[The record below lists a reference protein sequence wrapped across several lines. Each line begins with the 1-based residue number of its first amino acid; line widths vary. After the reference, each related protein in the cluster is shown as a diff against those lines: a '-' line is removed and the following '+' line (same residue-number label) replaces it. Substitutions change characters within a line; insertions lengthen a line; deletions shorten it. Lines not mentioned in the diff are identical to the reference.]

1 MQSNISGCQELKAL
15 LTHASRLLTR
25 FVRSVDGV
33 SAIEYGILVAGIA
46 LTAAVAFRGVGDSLK
61 TTFDQVAQKNPVVSS
76 NDSTGGDAGDE
87 FGGQDDTGGS
97 SGGNDASGGP
107 GGDDTGDSSGGGDTG
122 DSSSGNDTSGDSG
135 SDIGG
140 GSGGDTGGGSGGD
153 VGGGSGGDTGG
164 GSGGNKSA
172 GSGSGGP
179 SGGSSTGSGG
189 DEAAGSSG
197 GRGAGSGSNGG
208 GSTSAGN
215 SHANSGS
222 DEIAGAGGSGASGD
236 GAGGGSS
243 GDSTG
248 SSDVST
254 NDEVPPENDTG
265 IGLIARADIPQVSS
279 GEISTDAA
287 GRGSPF
293 HVSTAGDDADDTDV
307 DSAPKPNARSADSS
321 TDRKTFS
328 WAWVLGVIAAA
339 GVPLLYLI
347 RRKADYSEETE

>member
-1 MQSNISGCQELKAL
+1 MKAL

-25 FVRSVDGV
+25 FVRGVDGV

-76 NDSTGGDAGDE
+76 NDSTGGDTGEDS
-87 FGGQDDTGGS
+87 GGQDDTGGS
-97 SGGNDASGGP
+97 SGDNDSSSGP

-122 DSSSGNDTSGDSG
+122 DSSSGNDTSGGSGGDSG
-135 SDIGG
+135 GDIGG

-164 GSGGNKSA
+164 GSGG
-172 GSGSGGP
+172 P
-179 SGGSSTGSGG
+179 SGGSSAGSGG

-197 GRGAGSGSNGG
+197 GGRGAGSGSNAG

-222 DEIAGAGGSGASGD
+222 DEIAGGSGASGG

-248 SSDVST
+248 SSHVST

-279 GEISTDAA
+279 GEIPTDAA

-293 HVSTAGDDADDTDV
+293 HVSAAGDDADDMNV
-307 DSAPKPNARSADSS
+307 DSAPKPDARSADSS
-321 TDRKTFS
+321 TDGKTFS